1 MEFEAHSI
9 SGVIKPC
16 WSTPATSGAAAHWAK
31 WTPLKVYGGE
41 VNTSRRAPHVLGL
54 ECILSHGYNMLWFN
68 VANRYSDALG
78 LTFSD
83 WLMVNVLL
91 RHCDSGVNI
100 IQLTCVNIVS
110 RVPDHFWI
118 TWVLYMPWLFH
129 DIRHS
134 KGQSPQRY
142 LFAWRG
148 AFYAFSFHVIA
159 SGIEFEGQK
168 LGSLDN
174 RFLYAP
180 LTIIYTERFFGI
192 PERRSII
199 YYMHH
204 TQVSI

>member
-31 WTPLKVYGGE
+31 WTPLEVYGGE

-78 LTFSD
+78 LTCSD
-83 WLMVNVLL
+83 CLMVNVLL

-134 KGQSPQRY
+134 KGQSPQGY
-142 LFAWRG
+142 LFACRG

-168 LGSLDN
+168 LGSLD
-174 RFLYAP
+174 
-180 LTIIYTERFFGI
+180 I
-192 PERRSII
+192 
-199 YYMHH
+199 
-204 TQVSI
+204 